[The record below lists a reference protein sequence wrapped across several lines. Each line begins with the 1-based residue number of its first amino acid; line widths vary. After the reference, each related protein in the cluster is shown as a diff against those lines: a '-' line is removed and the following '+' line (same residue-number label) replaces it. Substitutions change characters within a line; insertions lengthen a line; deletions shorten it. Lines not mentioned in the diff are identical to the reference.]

1 MDRAPCG
8 ATDLTVRATVENI
21 LWREIK
27 TDERMFFF
35 FTAFL
40 NGKKKGKKDAKHNK
54 IDG

>member
-1 MDRAPCG
+1 
-8 ATDLTVRATVENI
+8 
-21 LWREIK
+21 
-27 TDERMFFF
+27 MFFF